1 MLCFL
6 VTSFLRLT
14 FLPYYRRNTLK
25 SPNGG
30 HAEQQ
35 ALLFGTVGLHRKHL
49 PDFRYLGVA
58 DTKIADTKSQSYR
71 EPFLKKVISQQR
83 THLRDTKTKS
93 NATEI
98 SLFSQ
103 QIQRATLSIF
113 LAYISLALPIS
124 CNLFVM
130 HFETFVAP
138 QNMQLTGTSNQKL
151 YHINCKTLRSTSHGL
166 TRPIFAQID
175 FCEINFRGFCGVF
188 WGFFCKSLK
197 ICLCEYTNGKFLPRL
212 FISVA

>member
-1 MLCFL
+1 MVDMLNSRHFCL
-6 VTSFLRLT
+6 ERSDSIENTCQTS
-14 FLPYYRRNTLK
+14 
-25 SPNGG
+25 GIQ
-30 HAEQQ
+30 EQQ
-35 ALLFGTVGLHRKHL
+35 TQKQRTLRASHT
-49 PDFRYLGVA
+49 
-58 DTKIADTKSQSYR
+58 

-103 QIQRATLSIF
+103 QIQLATLSIF
-113 LAYISLALPIS
+113 FSLISLALPVS

>member
-1 MLCFL
+1 MVDMLNSRHFCL
-6 VTSFLRLT
+6 ERPDSIENTCQTS
-14 FLPYYRRNTLK
+14 
-25 SPNGG
+25 GIQ
-30 HAEQQ
+30 EQQ
-35 ALLFGTVGLHRKHL
+35 TQKQRTLRAGHT
-49 PDFRYLGVA
+49 
-58 DTKIADTKSQSYR
+58 
-71 EPFLKKVISQQR
+71 EPFLKKVISQWR

-103 QIQRATLSIF
+103 QIQLATLSIF

-151 YHINCKTLRSTSHGL
+151 YHINCKTLGSTSHGL
-166 TRPIFAQID
+166 TRPIFSQID
-175 FCEINFRGFCGVF
+175 FCEINFRGFCEVF
-188 WGFFCKSLK
+188 WGFFA
-197 ICLCEYTNGKFLPRL
+197 NP
-212 FISVA
+212 